1 MNSMKDSIKILACKA
16 RDNIIQNKYLIEKIK
31 LFNQQI
37 SLVKNIIS
45 KSISLTTYKNLLS
58 SLNSEL
64 KQEINKEK
72 NKQKDIIK
80 KLGLIDTKCLSP
92 INIDNFILDNT
103 LHKLK
108 CELEILLEK
117 FVSSKQYEIFREPK
131 RETELDIKDSNN
143 VFQIYNLEMQQ
154 KMLSYCRSYTNYR
167 YKNNQKIKHIDEC
180 KNFLVKLNDAI
191 NFYNSELNKQQEKSN
206 NLCDIKDNKK
216 FDSRNKKILKK
227 TKTINKLFKKKIKD
241 EKILKRNNSFDKKN
255 IIKKEK
261 NKKINILK
269 IDELLDISN
278 IKAEDE
284 NVINDELDSDDEVC
298 FEKKI
303 KPKNM
308 ITSDLIKGIP
318 TINLSQIEFNK
329 IKVINEADAYSL
341 QKRNFEMKNINWQIK
356 SMKKQICILENQ
368 IDINKN
374 KLNVIHNFIS
384 DVKDNYKLL
393 RTIKVQT
400 SAAGNAVNYIREKL
414 EESINK
420 NINKVDGGISLG
432 KKTEKTAV
440 DEGDELVG
448 SDYSDEDE
456 YMDNDK
462 GKINNI
468 KNKDIKENL
477 MNKFEEEKREENLII
492 HEYFDDIKYNGALSK

>member
-1 MNSMKDSIKILACKA
+1 
-16 RDNIIQNKYLIEKIK
+16 
-31 LFNQQI
+31 
-37 SLVKNIIS
+37 
-45 KSISLTTYKNLLS
+45 
-58 SLNSEL
+58 
-64 KQEINKEK
+64 
-72 NKQKDIIK
+72 
-80 KLGLIDTKCLSP
+80 
-92 INIDNFILDNT
+92 
-103 LHKLK
+103 
-108 CELEILLEK
+108 
-117 FVSSKQYEIFREPK
+117 
-131 RETELDIKDSNN
+131 
-143 VFQIYNLEMQQ
+143 
-154 KMLSYCRSYTNYR
+154 
-167 YKNNQKIKHIDEC
+167 
-180 KNFLVKLNDAI
+180 
-191 NFYNSELNKQQEKSN
+191 
-206 NLCDIKDNKK
+206 
-216 FDSRNKKILKK
+216 
-227 TKTINKLFKKKIKD
+227 
-241 EKILKRNNSFDKKN
+241 
-255 IIKKEK
+255 
-261 NKKINILK
+261 
-269 IDELLDISN
+269 
-278 IKAEDE
+278 
-284 NVINDELDSDDEVC
+284 
-298 FEKKI
+298 
-303 KPKNM
+303 M

>member
-1 MNSMKDSIKILACKA
+1 
-16 RDNIIQNKYLIEKIK
+16 
-31 LFNQQI
+31 
-37 SLVKNIIS
+37 
-45 KSISLTTYKNLLS
+45 
-58 SLNSEL
+58 
-64 KQEINKEK
+64 
-72 NKQKDIIK
+72 
-80 KLGLIDTKCLSP
+80 
-92 INIDNFILDNT
+92 
-103 LHKLK
+103 
-108 CELEILLEK
+108 
-117 FVSSKQYEIFREPK
+117 
-131 RETELDIKDSNN
+131 
-143 VFQIYNLEMQQ
+143 
-154 KMLSYCRSYTNYR
+154 
-167 YKNNQKIKHIDEC
+167 
-180 KNFLVKLNDAI
+180 
-191 NFYNSELNKQQEKSN
+191 
-206 NLCDIKDNKK
+206 
-216 FDSRNKKILKK
+216 
-227 TKTINKLFKKKIKD
+227 
-241 EKILKRNNSFDKKN
+241 
-255 IIKKEK
+255 
-261 NKKINILK
+261 
-269 IDELLDISN
+269 
-278 IKAEDE
+278 
-284 NVINDELDSDDEVC
+284 
-298 FEKKI
+298 
-303 KPKNM
+303 M

-468 KNKDIKENL
+468 KNKDIKE
-477 MNKFEEEKREENLII
+477 K
-492 HEYFDDIKYNGALSK
+492 IKSNYSHISS

>member
-1 MNSMKDSIKILACKA
+1 MNSMQDSIKILACKA

-45 KSISLTTYKNLLS
+45 KSISLTTYKNFLS

-216 FDSRNKKILKK
+216 FDS
-227 TKTINKLFKKKIKD
+227 
-241 EKILKRNNSFDKKN
+241 KKN
-255 IIKKEK
+255 
-261 NKKINILK
+261 
-269 IDELLDISN
+269 
-278 IKAEDE
+278 
-284 NVINDELDSDDEVC
+284 
-298 FEKKI
+298 
-303 KPKNM
+303 
-308 ITSDLIKGIP
+308 
-318 TINLSQIEFNK
+318 
-329 IKVINEADAYSL
+329 
-341 QKRNFEMKNINWQIK
+341 
-356 SMKKQICILENQ
+356 
-368 IDINKN
+368 
-374 KLNVIHNFIS
+374 
-384 DVKDNYKLL
+384 
-393 RTIKVQT
+393 
-400 SAAGNAVNYIREKL
+400 
-414 EESINK
+414 
-420 NINKVDGGISLG
+420 
-432 KKTEKTAV
+432 
-440 DEGDELVG
+440 
-448 SDYSDEDE
+448 
-456 YMDNDK
+456 
-462 GKINNI
+462 
-468 KNKDIKENL
+468 
-477 MNKFEEEKREENLII
+477 
-492 HEYFDDIKYNGALSK
+492 